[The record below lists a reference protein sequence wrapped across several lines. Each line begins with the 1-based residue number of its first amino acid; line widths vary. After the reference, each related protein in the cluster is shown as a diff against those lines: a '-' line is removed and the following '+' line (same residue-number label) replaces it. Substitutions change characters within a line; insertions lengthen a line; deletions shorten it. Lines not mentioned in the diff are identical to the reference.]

1 MAELLTFSALAA
13 FTTLVLLEVILGI
26 DNLVV
31 LAILS
36 GKLPPEQQS
45 KARKLGLGIAA
56 GGRVVLLFAI
66 TWVITLDQ
74 TTVFTLPFD
83 LDHAPGSEAVEV
95 LHEAEAALA
104 EAGDTRAAEAVARGA
119 EAVRG
124 VEGGS
129 DHATRISVKDLILL
143 LGGFFLVAK
152 ATWEIHHNL
161 EGGGHEESS
170 KKKKVAATFGA
181 VLVQIIAMDMIFSI
195 DSVLTAV
202 GMVNPDDYTAG
213 WVPLT
218 IMISAV
224 LIAVG
229 VMVVFADPV
238 SNFVN
243 RHPTVKVLA
252 LSFMILIGVVLVAE
266 GLHQHIPRGYIYSAM
281 AFSLIVEMLNLRG
294 RKGSS
299 GGGGGHP
306 PEDEPAPPRGELLQT
321 PDEAAATAPA

>member
-45 KARKLGLGIAA
+45 RARKLGLGIAA
-56 GGRVVLLFAI
+56 LGRVVLLFAI

-74 TTVFTLPFD
+74 TTVFTLPFN
-83 LDHAPGSEAVEV
+83 LDHGSEAVEA
-95 LHEAEAALA
+95 LHEAEAVLT

-124 VEGGS
+124 VEGDT

-170 KKKKVAATFGA
+170 KRKKVAATFGA
-181 VLVQIIAMDMIFSI
+181 VIAQIIAMDMIFSI

-202 GMVNPDDYTAG
+202 GMVNPDNYTAG

-229 VMVVFADPV
+229 VMVIFADPV

-294 RKGSS
+294 RKAAGP
-299 GGGGGHP
+299 GDHP
-306 PEDEPAPPRGELLQT
+306 PEGELMQT
-321 PDEAAATAPA
+321 PDEAAAKA

>member
-45 KARKLGLGIAA
+45 RARKMGLGVAA
-56 GGRVVLLFAI
+56 GGRVLLLLAI

-83 LDHAPGSEAVEV
+83 LESHETAQVDA
-95 LHEAEAALA
+95 LHEAEAALI
-104 EAGDTRAAEAVARGA
+104 EAGDTRAAEAVARGV
-119 EAVRG
+119 EAVAQA
-124 VEGGS
+124 EGIG
-129 DHATRISVKDLILL
+129 HEEVTRISVKDLILL

-161 EGGGHEESS
+161 EGDGHEGGT
-170 KKKKVAATFGA
+170 KKKAVAATFGG
-181 VLVQIIAMDMIFSI
+181 VLLQIVAMDLIFSI

-202 GMVNPDDYTAG
+202 GMVNPDNYTAG

-218 IMISAV
+218 IMITAV
-224 LIAVG
+224 LVAVG

-266 GLHQHIPRGYIYSAM
+266 GLHQHIPRGYIYTAM
-281 AFSLIVEMLNLRG
+281 AFSLTVEVLNLRS
-294 RKGSS
+294 RKKRS
-299 GGGGGHP
+299 GGGGGDGH
-306 PEDEPAPPRGELLQT
+306 PPRGELDQT
-321 PDEAAATAPA
+321 PDEAAATGAA